1 MIERIMTA
9 LEPRVRAPKNLTEVD
24 ARRFKREQLLH
35 GNQILD
41 LVSLEADYVSSEAV
55 TPPDWQEQVAET
67 IRHADMV
74 FVEYFPPE
82 LEKNMPYLNELG
94 EFSKNIVEV
103 YGVIAAIAH
112 EAGKPIAVADIANRP
127 LYEVYHFG
135 LYPLIGAAAI
145 ASARLGTPLGKAG
158 FIVGEAYVTSVAY
171 QASQRKGTYSVVPN
185 TLERLTPGANDARR
199 ALTARG
205 IAQTAQA
212 LPPNASLAYIAAPA
226 HVNRVKAMLTNT
238 KTTPDSVKAVAYKG
252 LVGLDRSTRIY
263 KPTDSGWEQIANT
276 PIR

>member
-35 GNQILD
+35 GDQILD
-41 LVSLEADYVSSEAV
+41 LVSLEADYVSSETV

-82 LEKNMPYLNELG
+82 LEKIMPYLNELG

-145 ASARLGTPLGKAG
+145 ASARLGAPLGKAG
-158 FIVGEAYVTSVAY
+158 FIAGEAYVTSVAY
-171 QASQRKGTYSVVPN
+171 QASQRRGTYSVVPN

-238 KTTPDSVKAVAYKG
+238 KTIPDSAKAIAYKG